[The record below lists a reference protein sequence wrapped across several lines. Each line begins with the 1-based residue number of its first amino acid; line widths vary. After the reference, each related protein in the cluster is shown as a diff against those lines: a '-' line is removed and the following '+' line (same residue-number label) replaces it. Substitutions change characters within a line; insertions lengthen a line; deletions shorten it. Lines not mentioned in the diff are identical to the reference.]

1 MKENKMGVMPMTK
14 LIISM
19 SLPMMLSMLVQALYN
34 IIDSMWVAKVSQ
46 DALTAVS
53 LAFPIQ
59 NLMLAFASGTGVGV
73 NALISRALG
82 AKERERANNIAVH
95 GLILAVIMSL
105 FFTVFGIFGTNW
117 FFSTQVEPGTATY
130 GFGIDYLSVCSI
142 VSIGLFGQITCERLM
157 QSTGKT
163 TLSMASQLT
172 GAVINMILDPLM
184 ILGVGPFPRMEAKG
198 AAIATVIGQCC
209 AFVLGLILNKT
220 ANKELTIT
228 LKGFRF
234 HGGIVREI
242 YAIGVPSIIMIA
254 IGSVMNYFLNKIL
267 IAFTETAVAVFGV
280 YFKLQSFFF
289 MPVFGLN
296 NGVVPIIAF
305 NYGAKNRSRMLSAV
319 RRGLIFAVIMMAVGT
334 IIMWVIPD
342 KLLLIFDASE
352 EMLSIGVPALR
363 TISVSFVIA
372 AVCIL
377 LGSIFQALGV
387 SYYSMIVSF
396 SRQIVVLLPVA
407 WALSKT
413 NQLNIVWLA
422 FPIAEIA
429 SLAVSLLS
437 FARVKKRI
445 IDKVGK
451 EEEEE

>member
-1 MKENKMGVMPMTK
+1 MSVPRENKMGVMPMTK
-14 LIISM
+14 LIVTM

-34 IIDSMWVAKVSQ
+34 IVDSMWVSRVSQ

-82 AKERERANNIAVH
+82 AKDKERADNIAVH
-95 GLILAVIMSL
+95 GLILAMVMAL
-105 FFTVFGIFGTNW
+105 GFTFFGIFGTKA
-117 FFSTQVEPGTATY
+117 FFATQVEAGTRTFNY
-130 GFGIDYLSVCSI
+130 GVDYLSVCSI
-142 VSIGLFGQITCERLM
+142 VSFGIFGQIMCERLM

-172 GAVINMILDPLM
+172 GAVINMILDPLL

-209 AFVLGLILNKT
+209 AFTLGIILNKK
-220 ANKELTIT
+220 ANRELSIT
-228 LKGFRF
+228 FRDF
-234 HGGIVREI
+234 SFSIGIVREI

-267 IAFTETAVAVFGV
+267 ISFTEAAVTVFGV

-289 MPVFGLN
+289 MPVFGMN
-296 NGVVPIIAF
+296 NGIVPIIAY
-305 NYGAKNRSRMLSAV
+305 NYGAENRQRMLSAV
-319 RRGLIFAVIMMAVGT
+319 KRGIIFAVVLMGIGTAV
-334 IIMWVIPD
+334 MWAIPD
-342 KLLLIFDASE
+342 KLLMIFKASE

-363 TISVSFVIA
+363 TISTSFVIA
-372 AVCIL
+372 AVCIS

-396 SRQIVVLLPVA
+396 CRQIVVLLPVA
-407 WALSKT
+407 WALST
-413 NQLNIVWLA
+413 TGNLSLVWLA
-422 FPIAEIA
+422 FPISELA
-429 SLAVSLLS
+429 SMTVSLLS
-437 FARVKKRI
+437 FAHVKKRI
-445 IDKVGK
+445 IDRI
-451 EEEEE
+451 